1 MSGDPLDKRG
11 SGYTPPPPLD
21 SERDE
26 NGMTAAP
33 VVQDDGSFKVM
44 FGHFAIVQYSLGPG
58 PRGAGRWE
66 L

>member
-11 SGYTPPPPLD
+11 SGYTRPPPLD

-44 FGHFAIVQYSLGPG
+44 FGHY
-58 PRGAGRWE
+58 
-66 L
+66 